1 MTTKEENLLK
11 KFHDP
16 NVSNL
21 LKKRIEENYPFIKE
35 IPAPFTPA
43 SSLLNQW
50 YKDLEGNIYYRTG
63 PGKGITIVPDDIR
76 YSTNPF
82 RHIADSSTL
91 KFATTEEV
99 EDKFRNVMITL
110 DFNIGSL
117 LHGCT
122 ITNMESFIL
131 NEEDNSFYFTG
142 KLAGEETVITKKVLN
157 ISNFKWDTPRTYFI
171 EKHL

>member
-1 MTTKEENLLK
+1 
-11 KFHDP
+11 
-16 NVSNL
+16 
-21 LKKRIEENYPFIKE
+21 
-35 IPAPFTPA
+35 
-43 SSLLNQW
+43 
-50 YKDLEGNIYYRTG
+50 
-63 PGKGITIVPDDIR
+63 
-76 YSTNPF
+76 
-82 RHIADSSTL
+82 
-91 KFATTEEV
+91 
-99 EDKFRNVMITL
+99 MITL